1 MGGIEITKL
10 SIAYDVIRWEEK
22 SILEAAKKKGVEIN
36 PIECKRRFFDLD
48 ERLDKEFGEIILQ
61 RCVSYYRN
69 LHLTG
74 LFEMKGSRVINRLED
89 SIICGNKLFTA
100 LTLKAGGVKTPK
112 AVFSTNIE
120 GALKSIEKTGYPSIL
135 KPTVGSW
142 GKLMALLKDESAA
155 EEFIEHR
162 ENMHPSYQQYYIEEK
177 VKRPPRDI
185 RSFVIGDKVIAAIY
199 REAAPGVWRTNTA
212 RGGKASNCPITK
224 ELEEI
229 SLKAVST
236 IGEGIY
242 GVDCMETEEGLIVH
256 EINSTTEFRNSVP
269 VTGIDIPGLIVDYLV
284 KLSKE

>member
-1 MGGIEITKL
+1 
-10 SIAYDVIRWEEK
+10 
-22 SILEAAKKKGVEIN
+22 
-36 PIECKRRFFDLD
+36 
-48 ERLDKEFGEIILQ
+48 
-61 RCVSYYRN
+61 
-69 LHLTG
+69 
-74 LFEMKGSRVINRLED
+74 MKGSRVINRLED

-185 RSFVIGDKVIAAIY
+185 RSFLIWDKVIAAIY
-199 REAAPGVWRTNTA
+199 R
-212 RGGKASNCPITK
+212 
-224 ELEEI
+224 
-229 SLKAVST
+229 
-236 IGEGIY
+236 
-242 GVDCMETEEGLIVH
+242 
-256 EINSTTEFRNSVP
+256 
-269 VTGIDIPGLIVDYLV
+269 
-284 KLSKE
+284 